1 MLGIYGRMVGSDN
14 QWLGGFNPRKKSDL
28 FLFWLQM
35 QELETLLNSLIER
48 GRKPWGLRYFAEVM
62 VFKTY
67 IDFITKK
74 WASSP
79 TSLRELVSL
88 ESGLWQFVW
97 DRSLLKSIWKARAK
111 EPSISALGF
120 KSEVLALSFEP
131 EYRLLESALIPE
143 EELGQFLVDN
153 IKVEW
158 LKSEQSK
165 K

>member
-1 MLGIYGRMVGSDN
+1 
-14 QWLGGFNPRKKSDL
+14 
-28 FLFWLQM
+28 M

-88 ESGLWQFVW
+88 ESGLWQFVCERQLW
-97 DRSLLKSIWKARAK
+97 GNERGYWLRCHSHPLDYEADYSWKFNYEFR
-111 EPSISALGF
+111 I
-120 KSEVLALSFEP
+120 
-131 EYRLLESALIPE
+131 LESALIPE
-143 EELGQFLVDN
+143 EELGKFLVEN
-153 IKVEW
+153 IKI
-158 LKSEQSK
+158 
-165 K
+165 

>member
-1 MLGIYGRMVGSDN
+1 M
-14 QWLGGFNPRKKSDL
+14 K
-28 FLFWLQM
+28 
-35 QELETLLNSLIER
+35 ELETLLTSLVQR
-48 GRKPWGLRYFAEVM
+48 GRKPRDREITSIKLDQEFAKSEWKTVFYCNCKYWFWFYADLR
-62 VFKTY
+62 
-67 IDFITKK
+67 
-74 WASSP
+74 W
-79 TSLRELVSL
+79 LVSL
-88 ESGLWQFVW
+88 ESGLWQFVC

-143 EELGQFLVDN
+143 EELAKFLVEN
-153 IKVEW
+153 IVVEW